1 VVVVVV
7 DVEVVVVVDVEVVV
21 VVEPVEEPPPDPP
34 DPDFFVPFGVV
45 VVVVVAGG
53 VVVVVLAGEVLCADE
68 DGTTR
73 CDVKRAGRGRL
84 DCPLGP
90 LADATAPA
98 LMVTASAPDAMA
110 RRWICRIFRT
120 VPLRPES
127 GTARE
132 TAAQECAPSAA
143 RRTQRVP

>member
-1 VVVVVV
+1 M
-7 DVEVVVVVDVEVVV
+7 VVVVDVEVVV
-21 VVEPVEEPPPDPP
+21 VVEPVVEPPV
-34 DPDFFVPFGVV
+34 DPDFFVLFGVV
-45 VVVVVAGG
+45 VVVVVGGG

-73 CDVKRAGRGRL
+73 CDVKRAGRGRF

-110 RRWICRIFRT
+110 RRWICWIFRT